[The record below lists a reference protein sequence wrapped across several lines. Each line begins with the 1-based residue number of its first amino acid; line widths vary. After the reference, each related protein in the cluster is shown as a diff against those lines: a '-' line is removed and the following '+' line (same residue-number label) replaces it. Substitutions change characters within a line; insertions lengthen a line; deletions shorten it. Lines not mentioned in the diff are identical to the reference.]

1 MLHYRMKNK
10 ITNHNLLWTFNI
22 VLLIILFIGLMG
34 YWCIFHPDTNIADS
48 NFAQSMLIL
57 AVVPTLSFIYTYI
70 VDYKDHE

>member
-34 YWCIFHPDTNIADS
+34 YWCIFHHDTNIADS

-70 VDYKDHE
+70 VDYKNHE

>member
-1 MLHYRMKNK
+1 MKNK

-34 YWCIFHPDTNIADS
+34 YWCIFHPYTNIEDS
-48 NFAQSMLIL
+48 NFVQSMLIL
-57 AVVPTLSFIYTYI
+57 AVAPTLSFIYTYI

>member
-1 MLHYRMKNK
+1 MKNK

-22 VLLIILFIGLMG
+22 VLLIILFIVLMG